1 MEGGAMLKK
10 FLLAAG
16 LVAAFTFSTQVA
28 EAKVKVI
35 IGIGGYPN
43 YCYDR
48 YDPFHCG
55 DYGYYPRYEPRHEFY
70 DPYPPAYDPYDAY
83 DRVSCDEARWMLRDR
98 GYHDIRTNSCDG
110 RYYVFIARK
119 HHGTFVIKVSS
130 RSGEIRSIRPL

>member
-1 MEGGAMLKK
+1 MLKK
-10 FLLAAG
+10 ILMAAG
-16 LVAAFTFSTQVA
+16 LVAAFTLSAQVA

-55 DYGYYPRYEPRHEFY
+55 DNGYYPRHEFY
-70 DPYPPAYDPYDAY
+70 DPYPPAYDPYDDY
-83 DRVSCDEARWMLRDR
+83 DRISCDEARWSLRER
-98 GYHDIRTNSCDG
+98 GYRDIRVNSCGG

-119 HHGTFVIKVSS
+119 HHQTYLIKISS
-130 RSGEIRSIRPL
+130 RNGAIRSIRPL